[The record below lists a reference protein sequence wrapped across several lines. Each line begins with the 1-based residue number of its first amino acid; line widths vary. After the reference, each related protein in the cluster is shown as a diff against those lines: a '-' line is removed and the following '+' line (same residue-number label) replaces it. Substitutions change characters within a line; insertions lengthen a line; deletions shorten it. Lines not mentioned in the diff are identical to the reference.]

1 MRTIIFFL
9 IGLLA
14 TACQSESE
22 NQTCEAMCDV
32 LVKECQ
38 FEAFPSYG
46 SCLEG
51 CAFNEAEGA
60 DVNSQLKCV
69 EDAVCDTFEIIECEN
84 QFGAENNAE

>member
-1 MRTIIFFL
+1 MRTIIFFS
-9 IGLLA
+9 IGLFA

-46 SCLEG
+46 ACLEG